1 MNAKRKR
8 LNRKSRLQS
17 AKYWLP
23 TYIGKNVVQG
33 YRKHFGVSLLC
44 AAMELQMLGYEISPV
59 YLAQLKAD
67 EIRRQE
73 LSLQKRRMK
82 ELQTQLEAKPDS
94 NETFYFIAGYTSNGI
109 PYGIT
114 WEEVEEN
121 IQEHKFL

>member
-1 MNAKRKR
+1 MYAKRKR
-8 LNRKSRLQS
+8 LNRKSRLQ
-17 AKYWLP
+17 AAQIWLP
-23 TYIGKNVVQG
+23 TYNGKNAVQG

-73 LSLQKRRMK
+73 LNLQKRKKK
-82 ELQTQLEAKPDS
+82 ELQKLVEDNSDS
-94 NETFYFIAGYTSNGI
+94 DATFYYIAGYTPNGI

-114 WEEVEEN
+114 WEEFEEN
-121 IQEHKFL
+121 SQDQ